1 MQRLRPLWTSRSL
14 PPPPFSPPSA
24 MRLALVLLLAFATP
38 FRCADAA
45 IGSAAPAESSCVVA
59 VGARTFDLGALGAA
73 PLRFTSRDVGS
84 LGWVYSFS
92 ACGDIKAPRPTCGAA
107 APRSAVL
114 QQTDNACYGL
124 GAFATR
130 SYTATTSSLM
140 ISFSGGDPCGA
151 EGIPRSTAVTIQ
163 CADLALPQVVH
174 VGHGTT
180 HCSYTALVRSRAGC
194 ALECARNA
202 SGAVCSGAA
211 HGRCMVV
218 DKAAGLSR
226 CVCGEGRTGASCA
239 DHVLPTNAAS
249 AKRATAPVGML
260 VLFVCGGLF
269 FCMRV
274 KACKFARQ
282 TSFRRAA
289 SAASLLF
296 CLAALFSSFGG
307 LPITPSPHL
316 KDGRPRTG
324 SRVASFADGFAD
336 GCVNVYV
343 DFGSNVGIQV
353 RKLFEPELYSGAPVL
368 PFFDK
373 HLGAAELRR
382 RETCA
387 IGFEIN
393 PSLTPRLIELQTAYT
408 AQGWRTLFLTETGV
422 GFNDTTMTFRSDG
435 DAAHLWWTSKLVL
448 GQGEKDGLQIPVMS
462 IVRVIRSILQRRL
475 PESVV
480 QEGPHIVVKLDV
492 EGREFE
498 LMQLLAYEGLLCDI
512 SFLYVELHEAAASA
526 ALPAFTA
533 LQNCST
539 EIYALDDET
548 SYNSHFQLPIKE
560 VE

>member
-1 MQRLRPLWTSRSL
+1 MQRLRPLWTSRST
-14 PPPPFSPPSA
+14 PPFSPPSA
-24 MRLALVLLLAFATP
+24 MRLALALLLALAP
-38 FRCADAA
+38 PLRGADAGK
-45 IGSAAPAESSCVVA
+45 GSAAPAESSCVVA
-59 VGARTFDLGALGAA
+59 VGARTFDLGELGAV

-92 ACGDIKAPRPTCGAA
+92 ACGYIEAPLPACNAV

-130 SYTATTSSLM
+130 SFIATTNSLM

-151 EGIPRSTAVTIQ
+151 QGIPRSTAVTIQ
-163 CADLALPQVVH
+163 CADLALPQVVL
-174 VGHGTT
+174 VGHGAT

-194 ALECARNA
+194 AVECARNA

-211 HGRCMVV
+211 QGLCMTV

-226 CVCGEGRTGASCA
+226 CVCEEGFTGASCA

-249 AKRATAPVGML
+249 AKRATVPVGML
-260 VLFVCGGLF
+260 VLFVCSGLF
-269 FCMRV
+269 FCMRD
-274 KACKFARQ
+274 KACKFACQ
-282 TSFRRAA
+282 TSLRRVA
-289 SAASLLF
+289 SAAWLMF
-296 CLAALFSSFGG
+296 CLAALLSSFGD
-307 LPITPSPHL
+307 LPTTPSPHL
-316 KDGRPRTG
+316 KDVRSRTG

-336 GCVNVYV
+336 GCANVYV

-353 RKLFEPELYSGAPVL
+353 RKLFEPELYPGAPVL
-368 PFFDK
+368 PFFEK

-382 RETCA
+382 CETCA

-393 PSLTPRLIELQTAYT
+393 PALTSRLIELQTAYT

-448 GQGEKDGLQIPVMS
+448 GHEIDGMQIPVMS
-462 IVRVIRSILQRRL
+462 IVRVIRSISQRRL
-475 PESVV
+475 PESAV
-480 QEGPHIVVKLDV
+480 QEGPRIVVKLDV
-492 EGREFE
+492 EGRELE
-498 LMQLLAYEGLLCDI
+498 LLQLLAKEGLLCDI

-526 ALPAFTA
+526 ALPAFLQA
-533 LQNCST
+533 LNCST
-539 EIYALDDET
+539 EICALDDET
-548 SYNSHFQLPIKE
+548 HYDSQFQLPEASIH
-560 VE
+560 